1 MAESPR
7 QRPTFRNAQVAL
19 VPCAMAALGWFALG
33 QANAIAPRGSPWYL
47 LLALTALQASILC
60 FAVRLRFSLRAFS
73 IQLST
78 RDSAIVA
85 LQSLFYFFIPL
96 SIGTDAARL
105 LKIRVR
111 APDATRTTVLAA
123 VLFDRATAAVACAI
137 IAAATLPL
145 IPSIQVAIPSLDTH
159 KAGLWLIALAVA
171 AAVSLAALWRFAGGK
186 VQGLAQLIWRRGF
199 ILNTLACLGL
209 SFLTQATTILA
220 VWCGFQWIGSP
231 VQTAAISLGV
241 TGGAIA
247 QVIPLSIAGAGPGEV
262 TAGLLLG
269 AAGATADQAI
279 LLATMVYFCKLIGGI
294 EGGLLEWPPIS
305 RRLHA

>member
-1 MAESPR
+1 MA
-7 QRPTFRNAQVAL
+7 V
-19 VPCAMAALGWFALG
+19 LGWFALR
-33 QANAIAPRGSPWYL
+33 QANVIAPRGSHWYL
-47 LLALTALQASILC
+47 LLALAALQASILC
-60 FAVRLRFSLRAFS
+60 FAARLRFSLRAFS
-73 IQLST
+73 VQLST

-96 SIGTDAARL
+96 SIGTDIARL
-105 LKIRVR
+105 LKIRAR
-111 APDATRTTVLAA
+111 DPSATRTTVLAA
-123 VLFDRATAAVACAI
+123 VLFDRATAAIACAT

-145 IPSIQVAIPSLDTH
+145 IPSIQLAIPSIETR
-159 KAGLWLIALAVA
+159 KGGLWFVALAVA
-171 AAVSLAALWRFAGGK
+171 AAVSLAALWRFAGRK

-209 SFLTQATTILA
+209 SFLTQIAAILA
-220 VWCGFQWIGSP
+220 VWCGFQWVGSP

-269 AAGATADQAI
+269 AAGATTDQAI

-294 EGGLLEWPPIS
+294 EGGLLEWPPIAG
-305 RRLHA
+305 RLCR